1 VHGRAV
7 GEVTNSGN
15 SDPNASNPN
24 GPATCRGASP
34 TRILGAP
41 ARSPGRRR
49 ARPRSPWLGG
59 REQLGPRRP
68 RELPSGECGKDRAH
82 FSLQRGRGRQ
92 YAQRR
97 LTQTERV
104 REFSAPV
111 PVASGCAMWGSGVR
125 SQVSLC
131 RPSTRLR
138 RGRVNSVR
146 PTSAPA
152 LTTTQPARPQGP
164 R

>member
-49 ARPRSPWLGG
+49 ARPRSPWLGE
-59 REQLGPRRP
+59 REQLGAETAARATKRRMWQG
-68 RELPSGECGKDRAH
+68 S
-82 FSLQRGRGRQ
+82 
-92 YAQRR
+92 
-97 LTQTERV
+97 
-104 REFSAPV
+104 
-111 PVASGCAMWGSGVR
+111 CAF
-125 SQVSLC
+125 
-131 RPSTRLR
+131 
-138 RGRVNSVR
+138 
-146 PTSAPA
+146 
-152 LTTTQPARPQGP
+152 QPPKGDAGGNMHSDD
-164 R
+164 